1 MFTTIEEDGREVIG
15 GTYLVSILARWI
27 VHCGIRLLG
36 SINPNSKPSKVKR
49 MSMKFQ
55 DYESLVFGVE
65 CS

>member
-36 SINPNSKPSKVKR
+36 SKTLIPNPLK
-49 MSMKFQ
+49 
-55 DYESLVFGVE
+55 
-65 CS
+65 